1 MVTYNEDA
9 AYAAYE
15 DECREE
21 KRFAV
26 AIDGPASAGKSTV
39 AKGVS
44 KKLGII
50 YIDTG
55 AMYRATA
62 LKAIRMGIK
71 EFTPEEVEPILPDI
85 SIEIRFVNG
94 EQHILL
100 DGEDVNGLIRTQEV
114 SNGASK
120 VSAIPAVRIK
130 LVELQRKLAEKDSV
144 VMDGRDIG
152 TYVLPNAE
160 FKFYVTADV
169 EVRAM
174 RRFKELEQKGQLNGM
189 SYEQLLEETKERDE
203 RDSTREF
210 VPLKQADD
218 AVLVDTTHMNI
229 EESIA
234 YVVSIIKGA

>member
-1 MVTYNEDA
+1 MSIYDDDA
-9 AYAAYE
+9 VYA
-15 DECREE
+15 EE
-21 KRFAV
+21 ESMIDKARFAV

-44 KKLGII
+44 KQLGII
-50 YIDTG
+50 YVDTG

-62 LKAIRMGIK
+62 LKAIRMGIT
-71 EFTPEEVEPILPDI
+71 EFTPEEVEPLLPDLD
-85 SIEIRFVNG
+85 IEIRFVDG
-94 EQHILL
+94 EQHVML

-120 VSAIPAVRIK
+120 VSAIPAVRLK
-130 LVELQRKLAEKDSV
+130 LVELQRLLAQKSSV

-152 TYVLPNAE
+152 TYVLPDAE
-160 FKFYVTADV
+160 YKFYVTADV

-174 RRFKELEQKGQLNGM
+174 RRFKELEQKGQLGGM
-189 SYEQLLEETKERDE
+189 SYEQLLQETKERDL

-218 AVLVDTTHMNI
+218 AVLVDTTHMSI

-234 YVVSIIKGA
+234 FVISLIRGR

>member
-1 MVTYNEDA
+1 MHTYDEDA
-9 AYAAYE
+9 AYAVYE
-15 DECREE
+15 DESREQ
-21 KRFAV
+21 KRFSV

-44 KKLGII
+44 KQLGII

-55 AMYRATA
+55 AMYRAVA
-62 LKAIRMGIK
+62 LKAIRMGMTD
-71 EFTPEEVEPILPDI
+71 FTSEEVEPILPDI
-85 SIEIRFVNG
+85 SIEIRFVEG

-120 VSAIPAVRIK
+120 VSAIPAVRLK
-130 LVELQRKLAEKDSV
+130 LVELQRMLAQRDSV

-160 FKFYVTADV
+160 FKFYVTA
-169 EVRAM
+169 EPEERA
-174 RRFKELEQKGQLNGM
+174 RRRYKELEQKGQLNGI
-189 SYEQLLEETKERDE
+189 SFDRLLEEIIERDE

-218 AVLVDTTHMNI
+218 ALLVDTTHMSI

-234 YVVSIIKGA
+234 YVVGVIKGA

>member
-1 MVTYNEDA
+1 MVTYHEDSV
-9 AYAAYE
+9 YAVYE
-15 DECREE
+15 DETREQ
-21 KRFAV
+21 KRFSV

-44 KKLGII
+44 KQLGII

-55 AMYRATA
+55 AMYRAVA
-62 LKAIRMGIK
+62 LKAIRMGIVD
-71 EFTPEEVEPILPDI
+71 FTPEEVEPILPDI
-85 SIEIRFVNG
+85 SIEIRFVEG

-120 VSAIPAVRIK
+120 VSAIPAVRLK
-130 LVELQRKLAEKDSV
+130 LVQLQRKLAERDSV

-160 FKFYVTADV
+160 YKFYVTADAD
-169 EVRAM
+169 ERA
-174 RRFKELEQKGQLNGM
+174 RRRYKELEQKGQLNGI
-189 SYEQLLEETKERDE
+189 SFEQLYAEILERDE
-203 RDSTREF
+203 RDSNREF
-210 VPLKQADD
+210 VPLKQAED
-218 AVLVDTTHMNI
+218 AVLVDTTHMSI

-234 YVVSIIKGA
+234 YVISVIEER